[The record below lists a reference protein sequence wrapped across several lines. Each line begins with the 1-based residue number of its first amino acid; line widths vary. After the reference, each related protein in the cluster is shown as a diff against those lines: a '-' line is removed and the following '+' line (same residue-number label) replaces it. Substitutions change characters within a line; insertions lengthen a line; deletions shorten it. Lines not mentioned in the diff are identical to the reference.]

1 LGRAAR
7 EGDEIVRKLV
17 VAVVGVLALVGA
29 GSVLAF
35 ATQQP
40 DRSSHSATL
49 KSNDGQNEQGTVN
62 SSTVSDNDTDEDTDE
77 QGEDRDEQGED
88 RNEQG
93 DANQSKSAQHKK
105 GSQDNEKKG
114 QSGASDVDR

>member
-1 LGRAAR
+1 M
-7 EGDEIVRKLV
+7 RKLV

-35 ATQQP
+35 ATQQS
-40 DRSSHSATL
+40 DRSSHSAAL

-62 SSTVSDNDTDEDTDE
+62 SSTVSDNDKDEDTDE
-77 QGEDRDEQGED
+77 QGEDRNEQGED

-93 DANQSKSAQHKK
+93 DANRSKSAQHKK

>member
-1 LGRAAR
+1 M
-7 EGDEIVRKLV
+7 RKLV

-35 ATQQP
+35 ATQQS
-40 DRSSHSATL
+40 DRSSHSAAL

-62 SSTVSDNDTDEDTDE
+62 SSTVSDNDKDEDT
-77 QGEDRDEQGED
+77 DEQGED

-93 DANQSKSAQHKK
+93 DANRSKSAQHKK

>member
-62 SSTVSDNDTDEDTDE
+62 SSTVSDNDKDEDTDE